1 MQVFFQTI
9 FLIRPWKAL
18 FVTSSDEIHEWWFRW
33 SLDRYRSVLHIDY
46 PSPIGRVINF
56 PFSLFFSLFL
66 RWACWNNS
74 SHSICYGMIFG
85 LLYLNAQKFGLID
98 DSSRQHLLSR
108 PRIRFL
114 VVAAALL
121 GLGGYTAFTVT
132 CHSKPKC
139 NEVHSYL
146 AFLPV
151 KCIEIFLVSV
161 NF

>member
-1 MQVFFQTI
+1 MGV
-9 FLIRPWKAL
+9 
-18 FVTSSDEIHEWWFRW
+18 S
-33 SLDRYRSVLHIDY
+33 
-46 PSPIGRVINF
+46 
-56 PFSLFFSLFL
+56 
-66 RWACWNNS
+66 S

-132 CHSKPKC
+132 CHGGKPEC

-151 KCIEIFLVSV
+151 KMYRNIPRFG
-161 NF
+161 

>member
-1 MQVFFQTI
+1 MVSLVAGSIQVC
-9 FLIRPWKAL
+9 LA
-18 FVTSSDEIHEWWFRW
+18 
-33 SLDRYRSVLHIDY
+33 YIDY

-66 RWACWNNS
+66 RWACRNNS

-151 KCIEIFLVSV
+151 KFYRNIPHFGF

>member
-1 MQVFFQTI
+1 
-9 FLIRPWKAL
+9 
-18 FVTSSDEIHEWWFRW
+18 
-33 SLDRYRSVLHIDY
+33 
-46 PSPIGRVINF
+46 
-56 PFSLFFSLFL
+56 
-66 RWACWNNS
+66 
-74 SHSICYGMIFG
+74 MIFG
-85 LLYLNAQKFGLID
+85 LLYLNAQKFDLID
-98 DSSRQHLLSR
+98 DSSRQHQLSR
-108 PRIRFL
+108 PRTRFL

-139 NEVHSYL
+139 NQVHSYL